1 MGAGKMQGVIHF
13 IHLQSIHV
21 HFVHVIPFIVIPF
34 IVISF
39 IWKIRLFHSYLISFT
54 VITNNNNYF
63 RFYKANGLKCF
74 VLIASKRHIFSFLY
88 ENKDA
93 LLDLW
98 SDMNLSDKISQY
110 PIVLNETCWLDDIMD
125 IFPNNE
131 ILISH

>member
-1 MGAGKMQGVIHF
+1 MHNSNKDFCLDAFDIF
-13 IHLQSIHV
+13 LE
-21 HFVHVIPFIVIPF
+21 IVGSTTMTF
-34 IVISF
+34 D
-39 IWKIRLFHSYLISFT
+39 FT
-54 VITNNNNYF
+54 
-63 RFYKANGLKCF
+63 RANGLKCF

-88 ENKDA
+88 ENKDE